1 MKLATVDFTYTVI
14 CTKTVEVP
22 DDFKFNSSIPDDM
35 VREIDFEISDIDVN
49 GLDVVDVGFDG
60 IRSVD
65 LDETIY
71 PF

>member
-1 MKLATVDFTYTVI
+1 MKLATVDYTYTVI

-22 DDFKFNSSIPDDM
+22 DDIKFSSTKPDEM
-35 VREIDFEISDIDVN
+35 VDEIDFDISDIDVH

>member
-1 MKLATVDFTYTVI
+1 
-14 CTKTVEVP
+14 VP

>member
-1 MKLATVDFTYTVI
+1 MKLATVDYTYTVI

-22 DDFKFNSSIPDDM
+22 DDFKFSSTKPDEM
-35 VREIDFEISDIDVN
+35 VDEIDFDISDIDVH
-49 GLDVVDVGFDG
+49 GLDVVYVGFDG

>member
-1 MKLATVDFTYTVI
+1 MKLVTVDYTYTVI

-35 VREIDFEISDIDVN
+35 VDEIDFEISDIDVN
-49 GLDVVDVGFDG
+49 GLDVGDVEFDG

>member
-1 MKLATVDFTYTVI
+1 MKLATVDYTYTVI

-22 DDFKFNSSIPDDM
+22 DDFKFRSTKPDEM
-35 VREIDFEISDIDVN
+35 VDEIDFDISDIDVH
-49 GLDVVDVGFDG
+49 GLDVVYVGFDG